1 MDSIDK
7 AIRLL
12 YLYHP
17 RPGQREALH
26 YLLVLLFKSQ
36 DLILIAKT
44 YFGKSMIL
52 QAMSILR
59 RKSLTVVVIPL
70 DQIGAEQAT
79 VIKRIGGEPLI

>member
-1 MDSIDK
+1 
-7 AIRLL
+7 
-12 YLYHP
+12 
-17 RPGQREALH
+17 
-26 YLLVLLFKSQ
+26 
-36 DLILIAKT
+36 
-44 YFGKSMIL
+44 MIL